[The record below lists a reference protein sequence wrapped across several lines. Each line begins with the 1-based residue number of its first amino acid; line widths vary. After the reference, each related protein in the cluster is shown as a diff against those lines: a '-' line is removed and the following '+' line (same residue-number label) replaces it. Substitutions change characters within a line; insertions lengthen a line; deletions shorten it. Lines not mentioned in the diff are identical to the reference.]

1 MKWTSSTGPQSL
13 ISSSETQEA
22 LGEKKKKALKTN
34 IFLKTHVIA
43 KPA

>member
-1 MKWTSSTGPQSL
+1 MKQTGSTGPQSL

-22 LGEKKKKALKTN
+22 LKTN
-34 IFLKTHVIA
+34 IFLKTHVTA

>member
-22 LGEKKKKALKTN
+22 QKTS
-34 IFLKTHVIA
+34 IFLKTHVTA